1 MQDFPGIYVGS
12 MTIFGSLK
20 DGLNLVKLKSAKTL
34 DMLPSLP
41 LIVFLWF
48 AGFLRRI
55 TGGMK

>member
-1 MQDFPGIYVGS
+1 

-48 AGFLRRI
+48 SGFMRRI